1 MRTSQSI
8 FALGIMIFSLFSCDR
23 PDPAGFD
30 PDAPIP
36 PLTLSGVARLFSE
49 LPISAEQVRE
59 VHDAVRASTEH
70 GYDEEY
76 LMQQLFDSP
85 GTGVGS
91 VPGQTRASS
100 YTRPMRDLIRER
112 LSDRVKTRAGAE
124 AEIEAFIASLS
135 ASGMQI
141 YWPFSSSWD
150 GESLPVIT
158 FDPESEA
165 TANKGYQLIPGP
177 DGTLTVR
184 ETLVDEALARKRPV
198 WVINGNDDSAY
209 LSLEQLRRQDPDWGK
224 GGRVLVGRA
233 PESPLSVRG
242 ETVTRAGGVRAGDD
256 FRSLVLKDFKM
267 KQHYD
272 NWFRGASEFWV
283 KCGSVQGFYA
293 STEAEMR
300 LYQPTVTDF
309 MISVRRD
316 QLDVV
321 LPFDAIIISDWT
333 EQLDSFAFLIVEDD
347 GGTRTSWKVDATVK
361 IQSKSYGFTV
371 DIPYNQRD
379 DIVWRGSL
387 TSRYF
392 EKYNG
397 DPVHFGG
404 VDVTFELR

>member
-1 MRTSQSI
+1 
-8 FALGIMIFSLFSCDR
+8 
-23 PDPAGFD
+23 
-30 PDAPIP
+30 
-36 PLTLSGVARLFSE
+36 
-49 LPISAEQVRE
+49 
-59 VHDAVRASTEH
+59 
-70 GYDEEY
+70 
-76 LMQQLFDSP
+76 
-85 GTGVGS
+85 
-91 VPGQTRASS
+91 
-100 YTRPMRDLIRER
+100 
-112 LSDRVKTRAGAE
+112 
-124 AEIEAFIASLS
+124 
-135 ASGMQI
+135 
-141 YWPFSSSWD
+141 
-150 GESLPVIT
+150 
-158 FDPESEA
+158 
-165 TANKGYQLIPGP
+165 
-177 DGTLTVR
+177 LTVR
-184 ETLVDEALARKRPV
+184 ETLVDEALASKRPV

-309 MISVRRD
+309 MISVHRD

>member
-23 PDPAGFD
+23 LDPAGFD

-91 VPGQTRASS
+91 APGQTRAPS
-100 YTRPMRDLIRER
+100 YARPMRDLIRER

-184 ETLVDEALARKRPV
+184 ETLVDEALARQRPV

-233 PESPLSVRG
+233 PESPWSVRG

-309 MISVRRD
+309 MISVHRD

>member
-91 VPGQTRASS
+91 APGQTRAAS

-184 ETLVDEALARKRPV
+184 ETLVDEALARQRPV

-309 MISVRRD
+309 MISVHRD